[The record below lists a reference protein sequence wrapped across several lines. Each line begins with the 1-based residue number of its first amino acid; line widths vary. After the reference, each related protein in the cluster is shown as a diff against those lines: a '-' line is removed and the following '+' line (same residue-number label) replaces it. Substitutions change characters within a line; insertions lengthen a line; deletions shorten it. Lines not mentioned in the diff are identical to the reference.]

1 MGLALYGRLVL
12 FAVAS
17 AEHQARALVDVPG
30 HLGKQRPQ
38 VAVLHG
44 KAPGADIAKSRVEQ
58 TQQTVGRHIDAVV
71 KVEFVA
77 LVVQAGDV
85 VEGFSTG

>member
-17 AEHQARALVDVPG
+17 AEHQARALIDVPG
-30 HLGKQRPQ
+30 ELGEQRPQ

-44 KAPGADIAKSRVEQ
+44 KTPGADIAESRVEQ

-71 KVEFVA
+71 KVQFVA

-85 VEGFSTG
+85 VEGFSAG